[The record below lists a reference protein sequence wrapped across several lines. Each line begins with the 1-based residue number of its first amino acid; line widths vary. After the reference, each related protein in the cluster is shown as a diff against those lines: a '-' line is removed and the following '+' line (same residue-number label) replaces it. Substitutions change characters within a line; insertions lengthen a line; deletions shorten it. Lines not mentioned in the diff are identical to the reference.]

1 MKLLFTFSEKF
12 QSMNL
17 AMVGK
22 GPGVEYWLVSFSGAL
37 WAVSNLEIM
46 MSSATSG
53 MITLISLARVSL
65 LSSQDS
71 LFLVWRMFRKI
82 NVFFRPLFLISS
94 GSDFNS
100 LRLVARLV
108 ISIVCNQFCVGV
120 GKL

>member
-37 WAVSNLEIM
+37 WAVSDLEII

-65 LSSQDS
+65 FSSQDS

-82 NVFFRPLFLISS
+82 NVFFRPLFLILPS
-94 GSDFNS
+94 SDFNS
-100 LRLVARLV
+100 FTLVARLV